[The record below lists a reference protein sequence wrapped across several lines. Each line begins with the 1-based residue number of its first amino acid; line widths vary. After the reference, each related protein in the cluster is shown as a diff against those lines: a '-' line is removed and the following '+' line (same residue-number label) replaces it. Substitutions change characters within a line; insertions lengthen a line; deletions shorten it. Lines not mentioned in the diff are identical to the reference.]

1 MLRHAGFAGFA
12 LMAALLAAPEAR
24 AQAVELTAFGG
35 LAFGGE
41 LIATPG
47 LESVSLQAGPLYGGA
62 FNVEFLPRWRFEGLV
77 MRQESKVRGP
87 ASGTCVDVNVDRY
100 MLGVQEQERLSE
112 RFDIFGEFMLGATRY
127 APAGYESELWFTLG
141 ASAGVKTYVTQEHRV
156 PLRSPR
162 ILHAGRHQRGRHVR
176 RIRLRHRLHRDG
188 HVLGRHHGRRDHRFL
203 RRAPPAGQTR

>member
-24 AQAVELTAFGG
+24 AQAVEVTAFGG

-41 LIATPG
+41 LLATPG

-77 MRQESKVRGP
+77 TRQESKVRGP

-127 APAGYESELWFTLG
+127 APAGYETELWFTLG
-141 ASAGVKTYVTQEHRV
+141 ASAGVKTYVTRNIGFRFEARGYYTPV
-156 PLRSPR
+156 VISGVGTCGGSGCV
-162 ILHAGRHQRGRHVR
+162 IGYTGTGTFSGDVTAGVIIG
-176 RIRLRHRLHRDG
+176 
-188 HVLGRHHGRRDHRFL
+188 F
-203 RRAPPAGQTR
+203 

>member
-1 MLRHAGFAGFA
+1 MSRRPVFAGLA
-12 LMAALLAAPEAR
+12 LMAVLVAAPEAR
-24 AQAVELTAFGG
+24 AQAVEVTAFGG

-41 LIATPG
+41 LLATPG

-77 MRQESKVRGP
+77 TRQESKVRGP

-127 APAGYESELWFTLG
+127 APAGYQSELWFTLG
-141 ASAGVKTYVTQEHRV
+141 AAAGVKTYVTRNIGFRFEARGYYTPV
-156 PLRSPR
+156 VISGVGTCGGYGCVIGYTGTGTLSGDITAGV
-162 ILHAGRHQRGRHVR
+162 ILA
-176 RIRLRHRLHRDG
+176 
-188 HVLGRHHGRRDHRFL
+188 F
-203 RRAPPAGQTR
+203 